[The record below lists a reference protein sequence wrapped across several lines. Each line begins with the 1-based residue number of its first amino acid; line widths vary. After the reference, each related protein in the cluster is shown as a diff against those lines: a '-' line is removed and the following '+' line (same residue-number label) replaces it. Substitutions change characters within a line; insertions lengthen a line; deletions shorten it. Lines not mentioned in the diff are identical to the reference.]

1 MTVKSAGRLI
11 LAPVLAAALGAGT
24 LALSTSPSPAGEKG
38 PPVPEEMNPSRL
50 ITQDQISQLREI
62 LKHEIVQIS
71 VKAQN
76 KRHAGLDEP
85 KIIAMDKQWR
95 AERKAADKPLIS
107 ATLSNPLSVYL
118 LRMQAQNGGLY
129 SEIFIM
135 DDKGLNVGQSS
146 ITTDYWQG
154 DEAKYKKTFLVGPD
168 TVFVDN
174 PEWHE
179 GSKTWRAQVNMTIA
193 DNDGGNAIG
202 AAVFEINLTEL
213 NRRLGS

>member
-1 MTVKSAGRLI
+1 MPRI
-11 LAPVLAAALGAGT
+11 LSSRSLTFAALATALACISTQPAIAGDQG
-24 LALSTSPSPAGEKG
+24 PSLPADMQPTHLIAQQQIGE
-38 PPVPEEMNPSRL
+38 
-50 ITQDQISQLREI
+50 LRDI

-71 VKAQN
+71 VRAQN
-76 KRHAGLDEP
+76 KRHADLDEAS
-85 KIIAMDKQWR
+85 IVAIDKQWR

-146 ITTDYWQG
+146 ITSDYWQG

-168 TVFVDN
+168 AVFVDEA
-174 PEWHE
+174 EWHK
-179 GSKTWRAQVNMTIA
+179 GTKTWRAQVNMTIA
-193 DNDGGNAIG
+193 DTKDGKAIG

-213 NRRLGS
+213 KRRLGS